1 MASRRLPAHAIAALW
16 FAAVAASAL
25 PGSALAAAGGNVRLE
40 IQVPSAQA
48 RRGAATQIDV
58 VARIE
63 SGWHINA
70 HEPLQR
76 YLIPTELAFSLPT
89 GVSADPVTYP
99 SPVEKTLSFAAGET
113 LRLYEGSVRFATALR
128 IPGDFRGDS
137 LEVTAA
143 LRYQACNDA
152 TCLRPTTI
160 RAERSITLAGALA
173 PGQAPPRAADRPPAA
188 GRPEGQIERWMRE
201 RGLVL
206 TLLAVVVLGL
216 GLNLTPCVYP
226 LISVTIA
233 YFGSQGRHR
242 SRTVFLACLYVLGI
256 ALSFSAVGVAA
267 GLSGG
272 LFGAL
277 LQRPAVVL
285 ALTAVMVALALG
297 SFGVYQFQ
305 PPVALLRWI
314 GRSSTGVAGAL
325 FMGLTMGIVAAPCVG
340 PIVSGLLVFVGT
352 RGDPYL
358 GFVLFFA
365 LALGMGAPYIG
376 LAAVAGGLKRLPRS
390 GEWLV
395 WTEHLF
401 GCLLL
406 ALAAYFVSPILP
418 EPLRSHLLAAVV
430 GGAGVYLGFVEGSGR
445 TIRFFPL
452 SKRLVGTALILASVW
467 LWRHDGMQS
476 PVAWEAMPAGA
487 AAGRL
492 PAADR
497 PAVLDFSA
505 DWCIPCREMER
516 TTYVDPE
523 VVREARRFRMIKVDL
538 TEDTPATADLVARF
552 SVQGVPTVLLISR
565 EGAEVRRLVGYVG
578 PADFLAALR
587 AVR

>member
-1 MASRRLPAHAIAALW
+1 MARCRSLLHAIAALS
-16 FAAVAASAL
+16 FAAIVPSML
-25 PGSALAAAGGNVRLE
+25 PRTALAGPVGNVRLE

-48 RRGAATQIDV
+48 RRGGGTPINV

-63 SGWHINA
+63 PGWHINA
-70 HEPLQR
+70 HEPLQT
-76 YLIPTELAFSLPT
+76 YLIPSELTFSLPT
-89 GVSADPVTYP
+89 GVSTDPIGYP
-99 SPVEKTLSFAAGET
+99 APVEKSLTFAPGER
-113 LRLYEGSVRFATALR
+113 LRLYEGSVHFETRLHV
-128 IPGDFRGDS
+128 PGDFAGDRV
-137 LEVTAA
+137 EVTAA

-152 TCLRPTTI
+152 TCLRPATVRT
-160 RAERSITLAGALA
+160 ERSIAMAQALA
-173 PGQAPPRAADRPPAA
+173 PAGVPAGTPVRAPAA
-188 GRPEGQIERWMRE
+188 GHAEGQIERWLRD
-201 RGLVL
+201 RGLAL

-242 SRTVFLACLYVLGI
+242 SQTIFLAGLYVLGI
-256 ALSFSAVGVAA
+256 ALSFSVVGVAA

-272 LFGAL
+272 LFGSL
-277 LQRPAVVL
+277 LQRPVVVL
-285 ALTAVMVALALG
+285 ALTALMVILALG

-365 LALGMGAPYIG
+365 LALGMGLPYIA
-376 LAAVAGGLKRLPRS
+376 LAAVAGGLKHLPRS

-395 WTEHLF
+395 WTEHFF
-401 GCLLL
+401 GCILL
-406 ALAAYFVSPILP
+406 ALAAYFISPILP
-418 EPLRSHLLAAVV
+418 EPLRSHLLAVVV
-430 GGAGVYLGFVEGSGR
+430 GLGGVYLGFIERSGR
-445 TIRFFPL
+445 TIRLFPL
-452 SKRLVGTALILASVW
+452 TKRLVGTAMILASVW

-476 PVAWEAMPAGA
+476 PLTWEVLASVPAD
-487 AAGRL
+487 GRL

-523 VVREARRFRMIKVDL
+523 VVNEVRRFRMIKVDL
-538 TEDTPATADLVARF
+538 TEDTPKTADLVARF

-565 EGAEVRRLVGYVG
+565 DGAEVRRLVGYVG

-587 AVR
+587 EVR